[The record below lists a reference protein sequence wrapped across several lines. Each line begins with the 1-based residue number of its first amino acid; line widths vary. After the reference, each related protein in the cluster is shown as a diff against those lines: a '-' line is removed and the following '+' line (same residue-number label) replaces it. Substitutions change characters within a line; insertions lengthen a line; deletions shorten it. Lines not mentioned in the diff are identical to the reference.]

1 MTRIDAFAEA
11 AREAATTNEPI
22 AICFA
27 KGAPLGAESY
37 YTKRAYFTITN
48 NHNPCYSR
56 TSADSVEVVEVVNP
70 PRHHPQPAFCIL
82 EGTE

>member
-37 YTKRAYFTITN
+37 YTSSEVGIAICF
-48 NHNPCYSR
+48 
-56 TSADSVEVVEVVNP
+56 AEVVEVVKP